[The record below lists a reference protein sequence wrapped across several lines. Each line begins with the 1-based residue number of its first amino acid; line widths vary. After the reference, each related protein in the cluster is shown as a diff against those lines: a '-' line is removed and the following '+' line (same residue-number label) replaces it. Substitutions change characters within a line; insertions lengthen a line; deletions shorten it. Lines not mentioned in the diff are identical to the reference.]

1 MKGSCRPACE
11 QADREEGTMEAQEV
25 QIGEA
30 AGKIWKTLH
39 ANGPMLKAQLAKQT
53 GLPSDLLHL
62 GIGWLA
68 REGKIVF
75 DKGKTG
81 AVGLRK

>member
-1 MKGSCRPACE
+1 M
-11 QADREEGTMEAQEV
+11 EV

-30 AGKIWKTLH
+30 AGKIWQTLH
-39 ANGPMLKAQLAKQT
+39 TSGPMLKTQLAKQT
-53 GLPSDLLHL
+53 GLASDMLHL

-68 REGKIVF
+68 REGKLVF

-81 AVGLRK
+81 TLGLRK